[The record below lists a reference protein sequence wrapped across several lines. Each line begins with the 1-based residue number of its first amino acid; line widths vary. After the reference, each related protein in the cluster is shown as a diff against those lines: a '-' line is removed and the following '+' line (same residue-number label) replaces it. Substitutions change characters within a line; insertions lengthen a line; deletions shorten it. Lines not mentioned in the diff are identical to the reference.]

1 MENWRI
7 QICRFLRD
15 HLKKH
20 GEVIWGFANGI
31 DVSVVEPVPPPNKGY
46 GNSTTIPFDV
56 VDGKTAKMVL
66 LALAET
72 VAARLRHDGV
82 KAEIVAVGIK
92 NYELHYESHQ
102 CILPEATDITLEIYH
117 AAARLFDELWDG
129 VPIRH
134 LGIHTGRIHEQDY
147 IRQMQLFDP
156 IDFEKLEKLDAAVDH
171 IRKRYGLDALKRAV
185 FVQTPIDHMEGGIG
199 RKYKK

>member
-1 MENWRI
+1 M
-7 QICRFLRD
+7 
-15 HLKKH
+15 
-20 GEVIWGFANGI
+20 
-31 DVSVVEPVPPPNKGY
+31 
-46 GNSTTIPFDV
+46 
-56 VDGKTAKMVL
+56 
-66 LALAET
+66 
-72 VAARLRHDGV
+72 
-82 KAEIVAVGIK
+82 
-92 NYELHYESHQ
+92 
-102 CILPEATDITLEIYH
+102 
-117 AAARLFDELWDG
+117 WDG